1 MNIIDCI
8 FDTFKETI
16 FLKDDSNLKKQVE
29 ELKEIQ
35 KENNSPNINKD
46 IKLLELGIKGEEA
59 ISFELKNCNLGLYVL
74 RDVTIKHND
83 TKAQI
88 DYVIVSKGYIYLVE
102 CKNLIGNIYVD
113 SNGQFQ
119 REYEYNG
126 KKIKE
131 SIYSPYTQAIRHKEI
146 LKSKWISK
154 NSKLSVAI
162 REKYFDKLW
171 YKSLVVIANP
181 KSILNIKFAPKDIK
195 SNIVKVD
202 NLIKYIEN
210 DIKSYDKSL
219 LSSKKVME
227 EIAKSWL
234 LENVNEYHSI
244 ADKYKINEEKVSKL
258 RQSLKD
264 FRLEKARQMKVP
276 PYYIFNDNE
285 LELIVKNNPKSEEEL
300 KKILPLIKV
309 KCHGKEILQIIKK

>member
-146 LKSKWISK
+146 LKSKWMSK

-162 REKYFDKLW
+162 GEKYFDKLW
-171 YKSLVVIANP
+171 YKPLVVIANP

-227 EIAKSWL
+227 EMAKNWL
-234 LENVNEYHSI
+234 LANVNEYHSI
-244 ADKYKINEEKVSKL
+244 ADKYKTNEEKVSKL

-300 KKILPLIKV
+300 KKILPPIKV

>member
-258 RQSLKD
+258 RQRLKD

-300 KKILPLIKV
+300 KKILPPIKV

>member
-146 LKSKWISK
+146 LKSKWMSK

-162 REKYFDKLW
+162 GEKYFDKLW
-171 YKSLVVIANP
+171 YKPLVVIANP

-227 EIAKSWL
+227 EMAKNWL
-234 LENVNEYHSI
+234 LANVNEYHSI
-244 ADKYKINEEKVSKL
+244 ADKYKTNEERVSKL

-300 KKILPLIKV
+300 KKILPPIKV

>member
-1 MNIIDCI
+1 MNIIGCI

-146 LKSKWISK
+146 LKSKWMSK

-162 REKYFDKLW
+162 GEKYFDKLW
-171 YKSLVVIANP
+171 YKPLVVIANP
-181 KSILNIKFAPKDIK
+181 KSILNIKIAPKDIK

-227 EIAKSWL
+227 EMAKNWL
-234 LENVNEYHSI
+234 LANVNEYHSI
-244 ADKYKINEEKVSKL
+244 ADKYKTNEEKVSKL

-300 KKILPLIKV
+300 KKILPPIKV

>member
-146 LKSKWISK
+146 LKSKWMSK
-154 NSKLSVAI
+154 NSKLSVANG
-162 REKYFDKLW
+162 EKYFDKLW
-171 YKSLVVIANP
+171 YKPLVVIANP

-227 EIAKSWL
+227 EMAKNWL
-234 LENVNEYHSI
+234 LANVNEYHSI
-244 ADKYKINEEKVSKL
+244 ADKYKTNEEKVSKL

-300 KKILPLIKV
+300 KKILPPIKV